1 MDVRG
6 YLVRVSD
13 GVTDRHTV
21 LLAPDI
27 EFARQKAM
35 SSFAGTRWRVS
46 AVAEIPK

>member
-1 MDVRG
+1 VDVQG
-6 YLVRVSD
+6 YLISVSD

-27 EFARQKAM
+27 EFAWQKAA
-35 SSFAGTRWRVS
+35 SCFAGTRWRVR